1 MRFRV
6 SGARGAEMSVPGVRF
21 KVAAATDAMHRR
33 NLGDIGDCEMS
44 KGKPSNSSKPK
55 ASLSIKISQELLMRP
70 LNRNLFQTS
79 LATSSLAGAVSHQ
92 PKSPKRNAQLHNLNE
107 KFKAAPHYQQVHG
120 KPNYCRYDVNLKPG
134 TQKPRPESGCHARA
148 LGRAAESP
156 HLL

>member
-1 MRFRV
+1 
-6 SGARGAEMSVPGVRF
+6 MSVPGVRF

-33 NLGDIGDCEMS
+33 NLGDIGDCETS
-44 KGKPSNSSKPK
+44 KGKRSDSSKPK

-70 LNRNLFQTS
+70 LSRNLFQTS
-79 LATSSLAGAVSHQ
+79 LATESLAGAVSHR
-92 PKSPKRNAQLHNLNE
+92 PKSPKPNAQLHNLNE

-120 KPNYCRYDVNLKPG
+120 KPTTNYCRSDMNLKPC
-134 TQKPRPESGCHARA
+134 TQQPRPESGCHARA